1 MGRKGLSRSGVAAL
15 DRGWPVDEA
24 VALVRRRRSPWEP
37 GNDAFTSYLSAGLD
51 VAALLVG
58 PDPLG

>member
-1 MGRKGLSRSGVAAL
+1 MAAL